1 MASFDIENLYTN
13 IPLVETIDIISDKL
27 FTLPCSVVLGLPR
40 SMFKALLELSVMHIF
55 FLFNGKFYK
64 QTDGLGMGQPL
75 SPTFAN
81 IFLYFYEEKWIS
93 SCPPHFKPVFYRRYI
108 DDTFLA
114 L

>member
-13 IPLVETIDIISDKL
+13 IPLVETIDIILDKL
-27 FTLPCSVVLGLPR
+27 FTSPCSVVLGLPR
-40 SMFKALLELSVMHIF
+40 SMFKALLELSVMHSF

-81 IFLYFYEEKWIS
+81 IFFMLS
-93 SCPPHFKPVFYRRYI
+93 
-108 DDTFLA
+108 
-114 L
+114 